1 MQKKWTLKTEIPNQ
15 QILKVRTGCNVCVS
29 IFHLINQCAYKQRI
43 APKYLVIY
51 LNVWLRNSINSSFLY
66 ERANS
71 LIGEAFNKCILDSG
85 FINTVC
91 SESWLQYY
99 LDSLNKEELNVIT
112 VNLSRNDVK
121 FGDSKPVQSLK
132 PVKILAVISDKSFF
146 ITTGVVPF
154 DVPLLLNKEYEK
166 S

>member
-1 MQKKWTLKTEIPNQ
+1 MCIYTKNCSKI
-15 QILKVRTGCNVCVS
+15 CSYVS
-29 IFHLINQCAYKQRI
+29 ES
-43 APKYLVIY
+43 
-51 LNVWLRNSINSSFLY
+51 VWLRNCINSSFLY

-71 LIGEAFNKCILDSG
+71 LIGEAFNKCILDSA

-99 LDSLNKEELNVIT
+99 LDFLNKEELNVIT